1 MNDLKREWYDIKT
14 LLPCVIS
21 YCWKNQMC
29 NKSAL
34 SSFLHPIRFLGITEI
49 ERLLCFLKNSL
60 ISIVTM
66 LCFTVRECYRMN
78 VSTAPNWNLIPNN
91 SKNSGQYF
99 ISTNLQ
105 KTDGSQK
112 SNVRLAGNHLGTKQQ
127 CTLLLW
133 NLENNFSYF
142 SHFLHL

>member
-29 NKSAL
+29 NTSAL

-78 VSTAPNWNLIPNN
+78 VSTAPNWNLIPNMMV
-91 SKNSGQYF
+91 SEDKAIGRWLGHDCEALIDG
-99 ISTNLQ
+99 ISALME
-105 KTDGSQK
+105 KT
-112 SNVRLAGNHLGTKQQ
+112 
-127 CTLLLW
+127 
-133 NLENNFSYF
+133 LESSFTPSAIW
-142 SHFLHL
+142 S